1 MLALDRV
8 AYGLGAL
15 SIFEAVSTKLFD
27 SLITRVGLPRVTYAA
42 ECKPNDVV
50 NPTLELSFGF

>member
-8 AYGLGAL
+8 AYGLSAL
-15 SIFEAVSTKLFD
+15 SIFEAVSTKFFN
-27 SLITRVGLPRVTYAA
+27 SLRARVGLPGVTYAA